1 MALSLLPCV
10 VTTTLIPS
18 KPAVKASAPVRH
30 AEIQRTG
37 ARLYPGLNFSGLEN
51 VIKTNLLTE
60 LDALLKGKISYSYA
74 DYSECKDFRLDEV
87 DKLFQKITTYDGRR
101 DIRQQARLVAKKYSR
116 QLHEMLNRTPKSLV
130 FEPGRTGSPSPE
142 RSGALILKLGWYAIP
157 PLLET
162 NLRDRGFEIYTGHPD
177 INTPLLHQF
186 GVMHRNGVKLDNTL
200 IKLRSIQNAL
210 EKDAPFP
217 DHVLI
222 SPPLSKR
229 RREYVIKSAHYLDEM
244 LQKAIS
250 QS

>member
-1 MALSLLPCV
+1 M
-10 VTTTLIPS
+10 
-18 KPAVKASAPVRH
+18 
-30 AEIQRTG
+30 
-37 ARLYPGLNFSGLEN
+37 
-51 VIKTNLLTE
+51 
-60 LDALLKGKISYSYA
+60 KGKISYSYA

-116 QLHEMLNRTPKSLV
+116 QLHEILNRTPKSLV
-130 FEPGRTGSPSPE
+130 LKPERTTYPRSSPE
-142 RSGALILKLGWYAIP
+142 RSGALTLQVSWDAIP